1 MEEAWYARAV
11 VWMRG
16 LEFDPESE
24 TEIVG
29 TRRNRKVAG
38 KERVATERERES
50 GGGARSERGLDGL
63 DSPARRY

>member
-1 MEEAWYARAV
+1 MDAWARVRPRERDGDSGHTEEQ
-11 VWMRG
+11 
-16 LEFDPESE
+16 E
-24 TEIVG
+24 
-29 TRRNRKVAG
+29 VAG

>member
-29 TRRNRKVAG
+29 TRRNRRLRG
-38 KERVATERERES
+38 KRELQQRGSERAAE
-50 GGGARSERGLDGL
+50 GARSERGLDGL

>member
-1 MEEAWYARAV
+1 
-11 VWMRG
+11 MRG

-29 TRRNRKVAG
+29 ARWSWRLRGEGYNR
-38 KERVATERERES
+38 E
-50 GGGARSERGLDGL
+50 GAREEPRGERGLDGL